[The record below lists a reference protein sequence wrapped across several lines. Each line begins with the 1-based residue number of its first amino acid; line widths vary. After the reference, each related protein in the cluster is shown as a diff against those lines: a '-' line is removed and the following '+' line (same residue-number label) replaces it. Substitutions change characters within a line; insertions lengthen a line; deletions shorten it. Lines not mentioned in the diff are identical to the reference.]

1 MVPMAATGIA
11 GTIESISEAV
21 VLLEPDDL
29 NGLADLHSQFQSLHE
44 WATTAGHGRA
54 AQAIASLCEVIE
66 QIILQDYPD
75 PAAGIALLTES
86 MGSIQQLTRDEM
98 SDSHLIFPPALGV
111 PESNNGNRNGSG
123 NGTTQALAPA
133 EAPSPSEQHTF
144 RVHLPAYVD
153 DSIFS
158 EFLTRQV
165 GVLEEI
171 ESAILDI
178 EKGDG
183 VAPLGALNRHLH
195 TLKGE
200 SAMLGLDE
208 IEHLCHVAE
217 DVLEIEHP
225 PLIAD
230 RLLAFTDWLRM
241 AFEAYP
247 CNGSTTQTPARM
259 EGVLRGEDV
268 VPGVRSAPES
278 REPENGLDVA
288 EPAPEQDGLVFS
300 PGPLTGDP
308 ELIADFVVEAMEHL
322 DTSDIQVLKLETDAQ
337 NLDAINAIFRAFHTI
352 KGVCGFIALEE
363 MQALAHEAENLLDMA
378 RKDVVLLEGPSLDGV
393 FDAIDML
400 KRLVG
405 NVREALERN
414 IDLVTV
420 PELPALVTRLQRL
433 AAGETPAETPDKV
446 PAPDIEAEN
455 LGEILIQM
463 GSTTPDAI
471 ERALDAQV
479 AAEGLPKKLGEV
491 LQENAVA
498 SSVQIND
505 ALTRQQTGESAEKLG
520 EILVDLGSVS
530 EADVKQSLRK
540 QTQASTRPKLGEVL
554 VSSGAVS
561 AREVSQ
567 ALRLQKQRNTA
578 TPPEGAIDSP
588 GESGGGVAIRETVKV
603 DAHRLD
609 QLVDMIGELVIAE
622 SMVCQSQELADNLST
637 DLTRHVSQLDKIT
650 RELQEMAMGLRMVPV
665 RATFQKM
672 ARLVRDLARKTG
684 KEVLFNMRGEDTEL
698 DKTVVDRISD
708 PLVHMVRN
716 SVDHGLENDAAARR
730 AAGKPAAGTVTLRA
744 YHSGG
749 NIQIEISDDGQGLNR
764 AAILQKAQERGL
776 IEDGGESMADKD
788 VWQLIFEPGF
798 STAAALTEV
807 SGRGVGMDVV
817 KRNIE
822 ALRGEIDI
830 HSEAGVG
837 SRFTIQ
843 LPLTLAIIDGMVVRV
858 SNERYIIP
866 TLSIIVSVRPAPED
880 LHSVVGTIETMKL
893 QGEIIPL
900 FRLHELFELDG
911 AIEDPTEGT
920 VVVLENGGRRVGLL
934 IDEIL
939 GQQQIVIKSI
949 GESLKGTPG
958 IAGGAIMPDGQ
969 VGLILDIPG
978 VVRLASETS
987 LC

>member
-1 MVPMAATGIA
+1 MEPMAATGIE

-29 NGLADLHSQFQSLHE
+29 NGLADLHSQLQALDE
-44 WATTAGHGRA
+44 WAGAEGHSRTAKATTA
-54 AQAIASLCEVIE
+54 LCEIVE

-75 PAAGIALLTES
+75 PAAGIALLTDS
-86 MGSIQQLTRDEM
+86 MRSIQQLSRNQSTDG
-98 SDSHLIFPPALGV
+98 HLDFPTALGI
-111 PESNNGNRNGSG
+111 PPNG
-123 NGTTQALAPA
+123 NGTPPPASSSSDASLSPAPI
-133 EAPSPSEQHTF
+133 HTF
-144 RVHLPAYVD
+144 TVQLPAYVD
-153 DSIFS
+153 ESIFS

-165 GVLEEI
+165 GVLEEV
-171 ESAILDI
+171 ESAILEI
-178 EKGDG
+178 EKGDCT
-183 VAPLGALNRHLH
+183 APLGALNRHLH

-200 SAMLGLDE
+200 AAMLGLED

-217 DVLEIEHP
+217 DVLELEHP

-230 RLLAFTDWLRM
+230 RLLALTDWLRM
-241 AFEAYP
+241 AFEAYAG
-247 CNGSTTQTPARM
+247 NGNTTETPSHVESMLRGDLPVGPAPGTPAP
-259 EGVLRGEDV
+259 DT
-268 VPGVRSAPES
+268 ATF
-278 REPENGLDVA
+278 PENSA
-288 EPAPEQDGLVFS
+288 TFS

-322 DTSDIQVLKLETDAQ
+322 ETSDIQVLKLETEPK

-352 KGVCGFIALEE
+352 KGVCGFIALDELG
-363 MQALAHEAENLLDMA
+363 ALAHEAENLLDLA
-378 RKDVVLLEGPSLDGV
+378 RKDVLLLEGPCLDCV

-400 KRLVG
+400 KRLVT
-405 NVREALERN
+405 NVRDALERN
-414 IDLVTV
+414 VDLTTE
-420 PELPALVTRLQRL
+420 PELPALITRLQQR
-433 AAGETPAETPDKV
+433 ASGEAPGDVPDT
-446 PAPDIEAEN
+446 APDDDLVASN

-463 GSTTPDAI
+463 GSTTADDI
-471 ERALDAQV
+471 ERALDTQIAS
-479 AAEGLPKKLGEV
+479 EGLPKKLGQV
-491 LQENAVA
+491 LQENALT

-505 ALTRQQTGESAEKLG
+505 ALRRQQTGEAGEKLG
-520 EILVDLGSVS
+520 EILVEMGAVTQ
-530 EADVKQSLRK
+530 ADVKQSLRK
-540 QTQASTRPKLGEVL
+540 QEETTTRPKLGEVL
-554 VSSGAVS
+554 VASGTVS

-567 ALRLQKQRNTA
+567 ALRIQKQQNA
-578 TPPEGAIDSP
+578 PKPAEAGSDAPSDA
-588 GESGGGVAIRETVKV
+588 GGVAIRETVKV

-622 SMVCQSQELADNLST
+622 SMVCQSRELADNLST

-684 KEVLFNMRGEDTEL
+684 KEVSFNMRGEDTEL

-716 SVDHGLENDAAARR
+716 SVDHGLEKDAEARR

-764 AAILQKAQERGL
+764 AAILNKAQERGL
-776 IEDGGESMADKD
+776 IEDSGDAMTDKE

-798 STAAALTEV
+798 STAATLTEV

-858 SNERYIIP
+858 GVERYIIP
-866 TLSIIVSVRPAPED
+866 TLSIIVSVRPAPID
-880 LHSVVGTIETMKL
+880 LHSVVGAIETMKL

-900 FRLHELFELDG
+900 LRLHALFDLSG
-911 AIEDPTEGT
+911 AIEDPTKGT
-920 VVVLENGGRRVGLL
+920 VVVLENSGRRVGLL

-949 GESLKGTPG
+949 GETLKGTPG

-978 VVRLASETS
+978 VVRLATEAS